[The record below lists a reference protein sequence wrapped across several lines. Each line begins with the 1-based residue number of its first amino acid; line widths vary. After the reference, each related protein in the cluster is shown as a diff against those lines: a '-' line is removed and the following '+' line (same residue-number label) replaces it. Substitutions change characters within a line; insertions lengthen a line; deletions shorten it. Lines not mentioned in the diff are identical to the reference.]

1 MSAAVPSASA
11 LLLRAP
17 MRSSSAAAT
26 ARAAILSASVP
37 SSSSPAPSPAA
48 AGASRIVTR
57 GAHDLVIKRKTGKPI
72 IKSGPYGGGRS
83 SASGHVATVF
93 GCTGFLGRYLVN
105 RLAQRGTQVIVPYR
119 DEEEKRHLKV
129 LGDLGQVVPME
140 WDLRDDQQTE
150 ECLRHSDIVYN
161 LVGRNYETKNFKF
174 ADVHVHGAE
183 RIAQIAEAAGVS
195 RFVHVSHLNADL
207 ESPSAFYRTK
217 AEGEIVVKRAF
228 EGATIVRPGPIFGHE
243 DRLLNQMASWPITWH
258 VNYGKTTL
266 RPVHSLDVALAL
278 DTLMDAEETSIG
290 QTFSLAGPKRHTSA
304 ELLNLVESLTLN
316 KIVRLGLNVPKV
328 ALMTAARVGDLAW
341 WPMLS
346 PDEVERRY
354 IDDKEDEP
362 GTKSWA
368 DLGITPDAVEEV
380 AISYLRRYRGHLTFE
395 LPVERKTKLGK
406 KQVYRTV
413 Q

>member
-1 MSAAVPSASA
+1 MASPA
-11 LLLRAP
+11 GILLRAP
-17 MRSSSAAAT
+17 ARSTVAAAAVASSSA
-26 ARAAILSASVP
+26 SAS
-37 SSSSPAPSPAA
+37 SSRVAA
-48 AGASRIVTR
+48 R
-57 GAHDLVIKRKTGKPI
+57 GVHDLIIKRKTGKPI
-72 IKSGPYGGGRS
+72 LKSGPYGGGRS
-83 SASGHVATVF
+83 SVSGHVATVF

-174 ADVHVHGAE
+174 DDVHVKGAE

-195 RFVHVSHLNADL
+195 RLVHVSHLNADL
-207 ESPSAFYRTK
+207 ESSSAFYRTK
-217 AEGEIVVKRAF
+217 AEGEIAVKRAF
-228 EGATIVRPGPIFGHE
+228 DGATIVRPGPIYGHE
-243 DRLLNQMASWPITWH
+243 DRLLNSMASWPITWH
-258 VNYGKTTL
+258 VNYGRTKL
-266 RPVHSLDVALAL
+266 RPVHSLDVANAL
-278 DTLMDAEETSIG
+278 DLMMDAEETSIG
-290 QTFSLAGPKRHTSA
+290 QTFSLGGTKTHTVS
-304 ELLNLVESLTLN
+304 ELLNLVEGLTMN
-316 KIVRLGLNVPKV
+316 KIVRLGLNIPKPLV
-328 ALMTAARVGDLAW
+328 LAAAKVGDLAW

-346 PDEVERRY
+346 PDEVERRFL
-354 IDDKEDEP
+354 DDKADEA
-362 GTKSWA
+362 GTKGWA
-368 DLGITPDAVEEV
+368 DLGIVPDDIEEV
-380 AISYLRRYRGHLTFE
+380 AITYLRRYRGHLNFE